1 MDAKGEDSFDV
12 QDFAAVD
19 KGRCVQNR
27 AALRGLCSLGAIMGD
42 AFDEEED
49 RLMIDDAML
58 DPSAG
63 SHAAHLGTNH
73 ATAPPSDTMPI
84 PRLPPFTSPDDGVE
98 KHPVDPEP
106 KTTFFSD
113 GAASK
118 MGSSSLRDDLLK
130 VTIRATHSPMVAT
143 FTGEK
148 RLEGAGRSE
157 ESCKEEGEIDDED
170 ESGNGAHS
178 QQSHASSSAVQQNTL
193 SWPSIEQDAGLD
205 GVLNGTA
212 KYGYATTQQQQHEHH
227 ALRSPHASH
236 HPSHHMVVTSLPLSS
251 VDSLTATPFATLCS
265 PSSPKATLVSS
276 KNVNVLAGVDE
287 SSGAVVA
294 AALHRQPSQATSALR
309 PPPSLPQ
316 AKRVREESE
325 GTIKVAPAAG
335 SSVETAGTSGSTSLP
350 SCSKVKSKKKRRIS
364 GEESDG
370 VQSAA
375 GAIPGTSS
383 NPGAGSLASVSIEA
397 PPKRKKQITRDK
409 SSNVSTKSVQ
419 TNEDDVEVTVGS
431 THCLDFTVLA
441 KVPGQTSDSLYFVTN
456 WNGRELYG
464 ILGDGMPPL
473 HQSFQNKRPCV
484 TANSNGDANSDT
496 SGASHDRS
504 NGGTPSKQRQK
515 SQRSNRTSSVCTP
528 NGSGETKLSKKG
540 ASGTGS
546 FSGEMNNFG
555 FDMAHEEEMSQ
566 SPVSWL
572 CAGGTD
578 PLYGVGAGSIGT
590 TSGLAQLR
598 EVNSAQ
604 MMCCPVAGCGYYF
617 ETHAQLSMHYPHHFN
632 QFRKAIY
639 TEVMG
644 SQTDLVPQLSHQD
657 ASTEPIAELG
667 RPHRSI
673 SLCSV
678 STQTT
683 ARGIPQT
690 ASPSKDTLRPQLSN
704 SEERSIHELFQVAR
718 RTNPNEA
725 VVFKREFAGGHDS
738 GGLAASKGFES
749 RMPVGEMSKLASI
762 PTALDAMEKM
772 VSEGGLSSGEGVI
785 GPSFSSMSQQHRNA
799 AATVATGAAGTIP
812 PSTSLAGSSHPGAG
826 SPVFS
831 DISDD
836 APTLEKEVID
846 KAEDRSSE
854 RVKLLTSTRSPLAS
868 LSLSTSSDKLCNVS
882 SSGGELNSASLLCP
896 VNVSS
901 ATSVSANAA
910 TRSTS
915 DPATST
921 NSIATLSDAKSEPK
935 SVSASSSS
943 SVAPLIP
950 FPPAIPPF
958 VGLDPSNFPTAGRP
972 SGGGAS
978 VASMTSM
985 MYNITYM
992 MPFGMSP
999 NASGGVQSSTTGST
1013 TSGTSKHKIHDLKTA
1028 ALGTARGIADQA
1040 KDSTKLSPSMM
1051 TSPGTRS
1058 PSTNATAG
1066 RPSGGGASVAS
1077 MTSMMYNT
1085 SYMMPFGMSPNA
1097 SGGVQSST
1105 TGSTTSGTSKHKIHD
1120 LKTAALGTAR
1130 GIADQAKDSTKLS
1143 PSMMTSP
1150 GTRSPSTNATA
1161 ACGVAGTSC
1170 GINVKGASQQ
1180 GTAAAA
1186 SQTPPSR
1193 PVTFL
1198 VGQQP
1203 PGLQAAPE
1211 RGGPNVAAAALM
1223 QQQQQHQQQA
1233 HYLAQMQQQ
1242 QMQQY
1247 MSQMRFAGGFPM
1259 MPPTNSAMA
1268 QQAYEQALVAM
1279 QAGMTPANFGLFAPQ
1294 TFQPK

>member
-1 MDAKGEDSFDV
+1 
-12 QDFAAVD
+12 
-19 KGRCVQNR
+19 
-27 AALRGLCSLGAIMGD
+27 MGD

-265 PSSPKATLVSS
+265 PSSPKVAQGDTLGSELSSHRSDSNGEEGRCARFTSMPTATRSVVPSRALSGVLSNLQVLLASQLRVVVTATLVSS

-868 LSLSTSSDKLCNVS
+868 LSVS

-958 VGLDPSNFPTAGRP
+958 VGLDPSNFP
-972 SGGGAS
+972 
-978 VASMTSM
+978 
-985 MYNITYM
+985 
-992 MPFGMSP
+992 
-999 NASGGVQSSTTGST
+999 
-1013 TSGTSKHKIHDLKTA
+1013 
-1028 ALGTARGIADQA
+1028 
-1040 KDSTKLSPSMM
+1040 
-1051 TSPGTRS
+1051 
-1058 PSTNATAG
+1058 TAG

-1279 QAGMTPANFGLFAPQ
+1279 QAGMTPANFAVCAVKLYAWITGLFAPQ